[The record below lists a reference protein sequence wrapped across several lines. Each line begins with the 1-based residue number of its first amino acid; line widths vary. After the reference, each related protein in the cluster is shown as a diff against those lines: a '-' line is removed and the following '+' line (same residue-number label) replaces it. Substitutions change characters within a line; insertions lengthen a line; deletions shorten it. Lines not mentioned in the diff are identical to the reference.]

1 MKRKSSI
8 ITAISV
14 SMIII
19 ALLLAI
25 FLENVVG
32 NKIFEIISVITAVIG
47 AVALFYQFKK
57 DKDLNKASFVME
69 YSKSFFNEYDL
80 GGLFSKLDD
89 DYDNPKS
96 TYKFNVEK
104 ERESFIKY
112 VMWIESLSAIILDG
126 VINIASI
133 DKALGYRFFLLVN
146 NKEVQKQEIIPFIDL
161 YEGTCILYD
170 MWYKYRKAHNI
181 PIPNE
186 KNSLHLVEGFDDIL
200 KNNRK

>member
-104 ERESFIKY
+104 EREPFIKY
-112 VMWIESLSAIILDG
+112 VMWIESLSAIILDS
-126 VINIASI
+126 VIDIASI

-186 KNSLHLVEGFDDIL
+186 KNSLHLVEGFDDML